1 MTSAEAS
8 VTSTDLNSRRH
19 VEALD
24 GLRGV
29 AALCVVLFH
38 FMEMAI
44 SDYSHLFIGHGFL
57 AVDFFFCLSGFV
69 IAYAYDDRIRVLGR
83 AEFFTARLIRL
94 HPMVIFGSLLGL
106 ISLLLDPLRAHP
118 LGYNSGQLA
127 LFFLASVLLIPYSG
141 IAHRSG
147 NIFGL
152 NAPSW
157 SLLWEYLANIVYA
170 LVLYRLGRRWLLA
183 LLFVAAVLLSLVAFR
198 AGTVSGGWSGG
209 TFWDGGARIAY
220 SFLAGLLVYRSG
232 WRIRSS
238 LGIFSLSILLV
249 ASFLMPYWPWNG
261 LAELLVVLIYYPML
275 IALGAGAALGPRAK
289 VLSLA
294 AGRLSYPLYMTHY
307 SVIWIFGEFCGTRH
321 PATSELARTVTAGVL
336 GMALFAWFVFRLYD
350 LPVRRYLARRFR
362 VPSAATREQKV

>member
-1 MTSAEAS
+1 MTTDEAS
-8 VTSTDLNSRRH
+8 STPVALNSRRH

-83 AEFFTARLIRL
+83 PEFFKARLIRL
-94 HPMVIFGSLLGL
+94 HPMVIFGSILGL
-106 ISLLLDPLRAHP
+106 LALLLDPSRVHP
-118 LGYNSGQLA
+118 LEYSLGQLA
-127 LFFLASVLLIPYSG
+127 LFLLASALLIPYSG

-157 SLLWEYLANIVYA
+157 SLLWEYVANIAYA
-170 LVLYRLGRRWLLA
+170 LVLYRISRRWLLA
-183 LLFVAAVLLSLVAFR
+183 LLFAGAGWLSLVAFR
-198 AGTVSGGWSGG
+198 ADTLSGGWSGG

-220 SFLAGLLVYRSG
+220 SFLAGLLVYRSR

-238 LGIFSLSILLV
+238 LGLFSLSVLLV

-261 LAELLVVLIYYPML
+261 LAELLVVLLYYPML
-275 IALGAGAALGPRAK
+275 IALGAGAALSPRAK

-294 AGRLSYPLYMTHY
+294 AGQLSYPLYMTHY
-307 SVIWIFGEFCGTRH
+307 CVIWIFGEFYAARQ
-321 PATSELARTVTAGVL
+321 PATPELTLIVTSGVL
-336 GMALFAWFVFRLYD
+336 VMAAFGWFVLTLYD
-350 LPVRRYLARRFR
+350 LPLRRYLTQRFR
-362 VPSAATREQKV
+362 IPSATTRKAGL